1 MNYWLHRISYFA
13 NVSYPLLDKGFLTI
27 GFSDFINTNI
37 INDVLEENFQN
48 VEKLFQE
55 KWGNSR
61 PRIRYNL
68 YNFFNMKKGDIVI
81 VPKSYCFD
89 VCEIID
95 DKPSFIEEAYSD
107 DLKDWTQ
114 NPILMKDGYL
124 FLNDKQIDLG
134 FSRRIKILHKEISR
148 YKFAD
153 ATLTSR
159 LKIRQTSANINV
171 LKDNIEES
179 IKNFKDN
186 KPIDLNSII
195 TEKTAPIV
203 LSSIRE
209 NLNADKL
216 ERLIKVYFQ
225 TIGADE
231 VYIPSKNEKKEGDAD
246 VIATFE
252 NIKLV
257 IYVQAKFHQGITD
270 DFGVNQILNYVSFK
284 EESLDDGYNKIAW
297 VISSANEFDKNA
309 INKAKENNIRLING
323 LEFAEMLLNI
333 GIKNI

>member
-1 MNYWLHRISYFA
+1 MNYWLHRISHCA
-13 NVSYPLLDKGFLTI
+13 NISYPLLDKGFLTI

-153 ATLTSR
+153 AKLTSR
-159 LKIRQTSANINV
+159 MKIRQTNADITG
-171 LKDNIEES
+171 LKESIDGS
-179 IKNFKDN
+179 IKNFIDN
-186 KPIDLNSII
+186 KSIDLNSII

-203 LSSIRE
+203 LFSIRE
-209 NLNADKL
+209 NLNPDKL
-216 ERLIKVYFQ
+216 ERLIEVYFK

-231 VYIPSKNEKKEGDAD
+231 VYIPPKNERKEGDVD
-246 VIATFE
+246 VTATFE

-257 IYVQAKFHQGITD
+257 IYVQAKFHKGNTSD
-270 DFGVNQILNYVSFK
+270 WAVNQVLDYVNYK
-284 EESLDDGYNKIAW
+284 EDEDDGYNKIAW
-297 VISSANEFDKNA
+297 VISSADKFNENA

-323 LEFAEMLLNI
+323 LEFSEMLLNV